1 MAQNKIATLDN
12 IFGIVTKKHTN
23 NDNNNIMLQMNNTEE
38 TTDKGIYSSQLDFM
52 VNSETN
58 QVNENNMTNND
69 VNYTNDIDYTNNI
82 NNPNNTNNPNK
93 VNIHRINSDEN
104 IFSVNNKKSIIHKI
118 HYFNKEEHLEILKI
132 VKNNNDKFSE
142 NDNGVFINLSKL
154 KKSTFIE
161 INKFVDF
168 CMNNKRNLE
177 IDNLNRDNMKKYL
190 SDDNT
195 QTRLLELPNSELL
208 N

>member
-23 NDNNNIMLQMNNTEE
+23 NDNNNIIFQTNNTEE
-38 TTDKGIYSSQLDFM
+38 TTDQGIYSAQLDFM
-52 VNSETN
+52 VNSEPN
-58 QVNENNMTNND
+58 QVNKNNMTNND
-69 VNYTNDIDYTNNI
+69 VNYTDADYINNVNNI
-82 NNPNNTNNPNK
+82 NIN
-93 VNIHRINSDEN
+93 RINSEED
-104 IFSVNNKKSIIHKI
+104 IFSVNNKKSIVHKI
-118 HYFNKEEHLEILKI
+118 SYFNKEEHLEILKI
-132 VKNNNDKFSE
+132 IKNNNDKFSE

-195 QTRLLELPNSELL
+195 QSILLELPNSELL

>member
-1 MAQNKIATLDN
+1 
-12 IFGIVTKKHTN
+12 
-23 NDNNNIMLQMNNTEE
+23 MNNTEE

-69 VNYTNDIDYTNNI
+69 VNYTNDIDYTNNTNI
-82 NNPNNTNNPNK
+82 NQ
-93 VNIHRINSDEN
+93 INSDED
-104 IFSVNNKKSIIHKI
+104 IFSVNNKKSIVHKI
-118 HYFNKEEHLEILKI
+118 SYFNKEEHLEILKI
-132 VKNNNDKFSE
+132 IKNNNDKFSE
-142 NDNGVFINLSKL
+142 NDNGIFINLSKL

>member
-38 TTDKGIYSSQLDFM
+38 TTDQGIYSSQLDFM

-69 VNYTNDIDYTNNI
+69 VNYTNDIDYTNNTNI
-82 NNPNNTNNPNK
+82 NQ
-93 VNIHRINSDEN
+93 INSDED
-104 IFSVNNKKSIIHKI
+104 IFSVNNKKSIVHKI
-118 HYFNKEEHLEILKI
+118 SYFNKEEHLEILKI
-132 VKNNNDKFSE
+132 IKNNNDKFSE
-142 NDNGVFINLSKL
+142 NDNGIFINLSKL